1 MKALGC
7 CILLLALSCTLS
19 ACESTTTSSTAAM
32 GLHQSGAPLG
42 HSGVR
47 ASGYVETG
55 GAAATH

>member
-1 MKALGC
+1 
-7 CILLLALSCTLS
+7 
-19 ACESTTTSSTAAM
+19 M